1 METKTK
7 IDSILAAI
15 GKDIKHHEDT
25 ADKAMMKLELLKIS
39 SEEYKEANKTYGI
52 NLYIS
57 CYLRHVEDHIAKNR
71 DIKEAENIMR
81 FHSYQQKSKG
91 ALDDGDFISLG
102 QAAVAV
108 TLGDYVNRF
117 FA

>member
-15 GKDIKHHEDT
+15 GQDIKHHEDT
-25 ADKAMMKLELLKIS
+25 ADKAMMTLELLKIS
-39 SEEYKEANKTYGI
+39 SEEYKDANKTYGI
-52 NLYIS
+52 NRYIA
-57 CYLRHVEDHIAKNR
+57 CYLKHVEEHIAKNR

-91 ALDDGDFISLG
+91 SLDDGDFISLG
-102 QAAVAV
+102 QATVAV
-108 TLGDYVNRF
+108 ILGDYVNRF